1 MYRFAGLGNPS
12 PTMPAP
18 RARFLSKNLRL
29 LDMLTGA
36 GSVAANV
43 SRKRWN
49 ASSLAINLSQ
59 TAPSVAVNLSRKL
72 R

>member
-1 MYRFAGLGNPS
+1 MECKP
-12 PTMPAP
+12 M
-18 RARFLSKNLRL
+18 RL
-29 LDMLTGA
+29 
-36 GSVAANV
+36 
-43 SRKRWN
+43 N